1 MNWISH
7 LDMVAKIIVSAEV
20 ASVSVNAV
28 FFSDRVRGWISRKRW
43 GSVPSAAARLDSI
56 ARAGMD
62 DLSAAPIRPQA
73 IAVLRNPFDPR
84 AREALGESPLAQR
97 HQDEVRRPAFRR
109 STVLQQRIAEYERAL
124 AVLALSSPE
133 LGERAR
139 SAFLPGEN
147 ALLKPRFEGFRL
159 PSFHQAQLS

>member
-7 LDMVAKIIVSAEV
+7 LDIVAKIIVSVEV

-28 FFSDRVRGWISRKRW
+28 FFSDRVRGWVSRKRW
-43 GSVPSAAARLDSI
+43 GAVPSAVAHLDSI

-97 HQDEVRRPAFRR
+97 HLDEFRRPTFRR
-109 STVLQQRIAEYERAL
+109 STILQQRIAEYERAL
-124 AVLALSSPE
+124 AILSLRSPE
-133 LGERAR
+133 LGESAR
-139 SAFLPGEN
+139 SAFLPGETS
-147 ALLKPRFEGFRL
+147 LLKPHYEDFNRS
-159 PSFHQAQLS
+159 SFHQAQLS